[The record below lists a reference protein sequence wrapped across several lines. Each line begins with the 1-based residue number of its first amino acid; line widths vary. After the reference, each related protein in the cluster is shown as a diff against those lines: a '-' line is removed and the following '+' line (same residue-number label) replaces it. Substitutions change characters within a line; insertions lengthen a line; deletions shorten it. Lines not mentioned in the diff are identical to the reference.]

1 MIPSPATCDARCLF
15 TIVWLSGPTK
25 QSTQSISSGA
35 GLWSQRRCALM
46 AKRSNASAKTGWL
59 GCLRADSD
67 SVEGRLPPIV
77 PHNVSLEEYDLLIIC
92 APIQMSYITL
102 LLRSHLPQKPP
113 LPDRVAPFLTLG
125 GHSPAEKIVKLVN
138 RLLPVPL
145 EASLK
150 LPQDQ
155 VVKGQRLTPSIHL
168 SRS

>member
-15 TIVWLSGPTK
+15 YHRVAEWTYKAEHAIDIVWG
-25 QSTQSISSGA
+25 GA
-35 GLWSQRRCALM
+35 MVAKALCADGEEI
-46 AKRSNASAKTGWL
+46 KASAKTGWL

-77 PHNVSLEEYDLLIIC
+77 PPNVPLEESDLVITC
-92 APIQMSYITL
+92 APIRMSYITL
-102 LLRSHLPQKPP
+102 QLRPYLPQKPP
-113 LPDRVAPFLTLG
+113 LPDRVALFLTLG
-125 GHSPAEKIVKLVN
+125 EHSPAEKIVKLVN

-150 LPQDQ
+150 LPQDK